1 MAGQGNEHLD
11 AEEQRTPSAIRRS
24 ETNLRRILE
33 AAPYPIVVRS
43 RDRGALLYINQLAA
57 QLFGLDAKAARYGT
71 SYEFFVNPHDREQV
85 LDVLEKA
92 GKVEDYECMLR
103 GAASRVFPAMVCAS
117 HVSYEGEPAIVLTF
131 NDVTK
136 RKEMETE
143 LVRLATT
150 DGLTGVSNRRSF
162 LDLGEREL
170 RRSRRYQSPLS
181 VLMLD
186 LDFFKQV
193 NDKYGHAAGDEVLKY
208 VARTVLMTLRE
219 TDIVGRLG
227 GEEFAA
233 LLPETNG
240 ARAMEVAG
248 RLRDKIA
255 QAEIECGEAA
265 IKVTVSIGVTERQE
279 LDDIA
284 GMLKRA
290 DDAMYKAKGGGRNQ
304 VSGAVAE

>member
-1 MAGQGNEHLD
+1 MAGQGNEHID

-43 RDRGALLYINQLAA
+43 RDRGALLYINRLACE
-57 QLFGLDAKAARYGT
+57 LFGIDAKAARYGT
-71 SYEFFVNPHDREQV
+71 SQEFFVDPHDREQV
-85 LDVLEKA
+85 LDVLEKL

-103 GAASRVFPAMVCAS
+103 GAGTRVFPALVCAS
-117 HVSYEGEPAIVLTF
+117 HVSYEGEPSIVLTF
-131 NDVTK
+131 NDVTN

-150 DGLTGVSNRRSF
+150 DGLTGVANRRSF
-162 LDLGEREL
+162 MDLGEREV
-170 RRSRRYQSPLS
+170 RRSKRYQSALS

-186 LDFFKQV
+186 LDYFKQV
-193 NDKYGHAAGDEVLKY
+193 NDKHGHAAGDEVLKY
-208 VARTVLMTLRE
+208 VARAVIMTLRE

-240 ARAMEVAG
+240 ARAMEVAQ

-255 QAEIECGEAA
+255 ASEIEVGEAA
-265 IKVTVSIGVTERQE
+265 IKVTVSIGVTERRE
-279 LDDIA
+279 MDDIA
-284 GMLKRA
+284 SMLKRA
-290 DDAMYKAKGGGRNQ
+290 DDAMYKAKTGGRNQ
-304 VSGAVAE
+304 VTGAIAE